1 MIKSAMQTFA
11 DIKAIIDT
19 ELNRA
24 GITGWIVAQN
34 YNPVQGHWNKPT
46 LVMHRVRDN
55 QYGAIEQQYTI
66 TEDKLLLATKE
77 SHELTLQLDA
87 ICPRDLTGQQEWGAA
102 DVIKFLRHFLSGPF
116 GVAALKAKGYSLAEK
131 IRVMEEPTFVDE
143 HETYEYNPNMQI
155 KLFYIDVQ
163 TQEVPAL
170 TAVELKDIK
179 GV

>member
-1 MIKSAMQTFA
+1 MQRGSMIKSAMQTFA

-66 TEDKLLLATKE
+66 TEDKLLLEIFINFCDKE
-77 SHELTLQLDA
+77 RKSFYLN
-87 ICPRDLTGQQEWGAA
+87 
-102 DVIKFLRHFLSGPF
+102 
-116 GVAALKAKGYSLAEK
+116 SLC
-131 IRVMEEPTFVDE
+131 
-143 HETYEYNPNMQI
+143 
-155 KLFYIDVQ
+155 
-163 TQEVPAL
+163 
-170 TAVELKDIK
+170 
-179 GV
+179 